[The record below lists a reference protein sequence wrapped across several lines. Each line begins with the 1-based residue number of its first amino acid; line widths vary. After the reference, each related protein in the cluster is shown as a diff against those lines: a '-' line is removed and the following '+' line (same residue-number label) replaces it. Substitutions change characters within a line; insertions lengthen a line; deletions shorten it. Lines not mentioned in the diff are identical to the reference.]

1 MKQPYLIRPL
11 LAEEQGQLRLFL
23 LNAVYQKPGSP
34 PLDPSLAELPMLS
47 QYWKDFSRPGDHC
60 LVAERDGRLVGA
72 VWTRLLPQGY
82 GHVADDTPELS
93 ISVLDGYRG
102 QGLGTLLIRAMLQTL
117 SGFGYR
123 NVSLSVQKENPACA
137 LYTRLGFAL
146 VREDGEDL
154 IMMQAL

>member
-1 MKQPYLIRPL
+1 MKQQYLIRPL
-11 LAEEQGQLRLFL
+11 LTEEQGQLRWFL

-47 QYWKDFSRPGDHC
+47 QYWKDFSRLGDHC
-60 LVAERDGRLVGA
+60 LVAEFNTMLVGA

-82 GHVADDTPELS
+82 GYVADDIPELS

-102 QGLGTLLIRAMLQTL
+102 QGLGTLLLRAMLQTL
-117 SGFGYR
+117 SELGYR
-123 NVSLSVQKENPACA
+123 NVSLSVQKENPACS

-146 VREDGEDL
+146 VREDGDDY